1 MSGEKT
7 LSQNC
12 FKQCEVEIYVDKTI
26 GQLTK
31 FRTPRRLKKNW
42 ATELRKLVAAN
53 ITLHLVL
60 TKKSELNLNDKD
72 VFPQA
77 DISGLSYFAIQIQS

>member
-12 FKQCEVEIYVDKTI
+12 FKQYEVEIYVEKTI

-31 FRTPRRLKKNW
+31 FRTPRRLKKN
-42 ATELRKLVAAN
+42 
-53 ITLHLVL
+53 
-60 TKKSELNLNDKD
+60 
-72 VFPQA
+72 
-77 DISGLSYFAIQIQS
+77 